1 MCIRDRVSTQSTWGA
16 EGMSK
21 YFSNQNEDASPTNN
35 EQLEKLKLNDF
46 QAQLLWDSIKL
57 EWENDRTNLLKYK
70 TIVNFL
76 LCTNLDLAKNLLLL
90 TPRTQNVTKDIDSV
104 INQTKKEHFNYQ
116 LRLLKKIK
124 EDVEVNVKELGNFHE
139 NRTK

>member
-1 MCIRDRVSTQSTWGA
+1 
-16 EGMSK
+16 MSK